1 MKTKRFDCPQCG
13 AAITDEKCPYC
24 GAVFYDFS
32 AITISEPCYI
42 KVCAKIGGKDMLIR
56 MKVVPEVMDLTMKPQ
71 YDEYEDW
78 TGDTHR
84 RLVAVNGRVDMS
96 FRMLQQLGTDELYTI
111 QEV

>member
-1 MKTKRFDCPQCG
+1 MRKRFDCPQCG

-42 KVCAKIGGKDMLIR
+42 KICAKIGGKDMLIR
-56 MKVVPEVMDLTMKPQ
+56 MKVVPEVMDLTMRPI
-71 YDEYEDW
+71 YEEAEDYM
-78 TGDTHR
+78 GNVQR
-84 RLVAVNGRVDMS
+84 ALVRTEGNVEMR